1 MTHRLRPALSALG
14 LAAAFVLGATAIS
27 RAADPSV
34 LWHIVNDQCVPNQ
47 ERDRD
52 PAPCAAVSLSPDR
65 AQGYVVLK
73 DIVGIAQFLVM
84 PTARISG
91 IEDPAILAHGAT
103 NYWAPAWETRRNA
116 DVRLPRN
123 LDRTEV
129 SLAINSRG
137 GRTQNQLHIH
147 VDCVR
152 ADVKA
157 AIAANSGAI
166 GPRWTPF
173 PVPFNGHA
181 YRALRVDGETM
192 QDIDPFRILGATIP
206 PQEMGQHTLVV
217 VGATFPGNVPGFVV
231 FDDHGA
237 HVSGE
242 ELQDHRCGV
251 VFGP

>member
-1 MTHRLRPALSALG
+1 MTHRLRLALSGLG

-137 GRTQNQLHIH
+137 GR
-147 VDCVR
+147 
-152 ADVKA
+152 
-157 AIAANSGAI
+157 
-166 GPRWTPF
+166 
-173 PVPFNGHA
+173 
-181 YRALRVDGETM
+181 
-192 QDIDPFRILGATIP
+192 
-206 PQEMGQHTLVV
+206 
-217 VGATFPGNVPGFVV
+217 
-231 FDDHGA
+231 
-237 HVSGE
+237 
-242 ELQDHRCGV
+242 
-251 VFGP
+251 